1 MLYLSILKG
10 MFIGLLGV
18 VVITRFLG
26 KKQLSQ
32 VTTLDFV
39 YILVLGGIVQQAI
52 YEPHIRTHHMLFA
65 FLVWGGFIW
74 IVETCAQRFD
84 KFRTIIKGPNSIL
97 VQNGKVNVK
106 ALEKSKLEMGQ
117 LRTLLREQ
125 GVFSVKDV
133 KHAVLETSGMLS
145 VMRYAGKEPVIKED
159 ILVNYPDNE
168 PTYLLVEE
176 RDINYRNLKHI
187 GKTKDWLLK
196 ELEKEGHKLENLY
209 FAEWNKLNGFYFQT
223 YDEKESEGAFYT
235 K

>member
-1 MLYLSILKG
+1 

-145 VMRYAGKEPVIKED
+145 VMTYASKEPVTKED
-159 ILVNYPDNE
+159 ILEDYPEND

-176 RDINYRNLKHI
+176 KDINYRNLKHI
-187 GKTKDWLLK
+187 GKTKVWLLK